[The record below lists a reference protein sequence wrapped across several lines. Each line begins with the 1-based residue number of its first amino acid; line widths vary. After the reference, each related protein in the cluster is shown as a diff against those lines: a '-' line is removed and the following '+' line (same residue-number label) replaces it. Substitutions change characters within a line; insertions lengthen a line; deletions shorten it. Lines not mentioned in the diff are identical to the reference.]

1 MDIIQ
6 ENASDLEMQKNRLY
20 EQQLELCCRHARQ
33 KEEYRLG
40 MGNMQ
45 HDMRKHLVSLYEL
58 LRRNEVLRAEAY
70 IRCLIRNESLR
81 RMEEVSHSGNIIVD
95 SLLNDTCD
103 RARKQNIDFQANVE
117 LPAILPVCAG
127 DLTVVLK
134 NLMEN
139 ALNGCQNAEI
149 LERRIDVAAECK
161 RDILAFM
168 VCYSCKSRKEEQKRK
183 TEAAQDMRV
192 DCEADLTAMKQA
204 VKKYRGKIS
213 VEQGENSC
221 CITVVMFGNTES
233 AE

>member
-1 MDIIQ
+1 MNITQ
-6 ENASDLEMQKNRLY
+6 ERASDFEMQKNRLY

-40 MGNMQ
+40 VGNMQ

-58 LRRNEVLRAEAY
+58 LRKNEVLRAEAY
-70 IRCLIRNESLR
+70 IRCLIRDESLR
-81 RMEEVSHSGNIIVD
+81 RLEEISHSGNIIVD
-95 SLLNDTCD
+95 SLLNDTYA
-103 RARKQNIDFQANVE
+103 RARKQNIDFLANVE
-117 LPAILPVCAG
+117 LPATLPVCAG

-139 ALNGCQNAEI
+139 ALNGCQNAEVP
-149 LERRIDVAAECK
+149 ERRIDVAAECE

-168 VCYSCKSRKEEQKRK
+168 VCYSCKNGKEEPKRK
-183 TEAAQDMRV
+183 TEAAQNVRV
-192 DCEADLTAMKQA
+192 DSEADLTAVEQT

-221 CITVVMFGNTES
+221 CVTVVMFGNTES